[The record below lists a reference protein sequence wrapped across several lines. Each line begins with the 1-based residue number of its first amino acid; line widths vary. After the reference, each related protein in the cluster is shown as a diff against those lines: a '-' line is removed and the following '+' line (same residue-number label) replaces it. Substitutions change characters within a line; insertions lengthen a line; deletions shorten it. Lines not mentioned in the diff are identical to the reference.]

1 MFKNVDNYLNAA
13 SSEVGFGESMNG
25 LLRPGDASP
34 PMSVGMPNAESG
46 LTGENMLTSAPRR
59 LGVGREKGVNGI
71 AGLGVPGDMSR
82 RGISSGGGGGACFF
96 SGRSSS
102 LMGGTLSSARPVLI

>member
-1 MFKNVDNYLNAA
+1 
-13 SSEVGFGESMNG
+13 MNG
-25 LLRPGDASP
+25 LLRTGDASP
-34 PMSVGMPNAESG
+34 PISVGMPNAESG
-46 LTGENMLTSAPRR
+46 LTGENMLTSVPRR

-82 RGISSGGGGGACFF
+82 RGISRGGGACFF

-102 LMGGTLSSARPVLI
+102 LIGGTLSSARPVPI